1 MPSVPDNRT
10 CSILGCHKPKTFR
23 SGYCAD
29 HGGGQTLKAKE
40 NAKLY
45 NSARWKATREQQ
57 RSLHPLC
64 ARCLCEGR
72 VTQTAH
78 IDHVFPH
85 RRDQARFMANLFQ
98 GLCHSC
104 HTMKTT
110 EENKGVVQHW
120 TEHGLV
126 EYVEADYGY
135 VMANKKSSEQNPES
149 SE

>member
-1 MPSVPDNRT
+1 MPSVPDHRI
-10 CSILGCHKPKTFR
+10 CSILGCKNPKTFR
-23 SGYCAD
+23 SGYCVE
-29 HGGGQTLKAKE
+29 HGGGPTDKTRE

-45 NSARWKATREQQ
+45 NSAKWKATREQQ

-85 RRDQARFMANLFQ
+85 RRDQGRFMANLFQ

-104 HTMKTT
+104 HTLKTI
-110 EENKGVVQHW
+110 EESKGVIQHW
-120 TEHGLV
+120 TANGLV

-135 VMANKKSSEQNPES
+135 VMTTKNLSKKFPGDQE
-149 SE
+149 